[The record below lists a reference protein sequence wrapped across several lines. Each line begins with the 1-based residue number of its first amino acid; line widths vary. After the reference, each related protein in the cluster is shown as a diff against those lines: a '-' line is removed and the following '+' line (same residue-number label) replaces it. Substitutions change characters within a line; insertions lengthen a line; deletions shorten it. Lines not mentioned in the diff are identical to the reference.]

1 MINVLNR
8 KPTYYIK
15 EGYSRLG
22 LTINTKVILIHKI
35 YYKLKNKCLI
45 WHSTYIFPHLLL
57 LFNLYVFKIKL
68 DYLFLFTKNTN
79 TFR

>member
-1 MINVLNR
+1 MINVLNL

-22 LTINTKVILIHKI
+22 LTINTKVILIHK

-45 WHSTYIFPHLLL
+45 WHSTYISSSLIAF
-57 LFNLYVFKIKL
+57 
-68 DYLFLFTKNTN
+68 
-79 TFR
+79 